1 MIRAHKRPISMVQ
14 LFNLLD
20 LDNNGSLTRE
30 EVVAGAAALKM
41 TEEEAA
47 KLFDQFDAVRDTVD
61 W

>member
-1 MIRAHKRPISMVQ
+1 MVQ